1 MKKRTFEKETDIS
14 LELVRK
20 AVFAT
25 ERIRL
30 LGPQVGTKPD
40 GSPVTPADLVSQ
52 SIILGGIR
60 RHFPGDKVIA
70 EEQVNPD
77 GGESLGDMV
86 FQVLREMGLPD
97 DRRSLEET
105 VNYRGKPDG
114 ARTWMVDPLDGTKG
128 YVRGLCYSIALGL
141 FEENKPC
148 FGCIASPLFPE
159 GAEDEPVIVYG
170 MAGQAAYRIRD
181 QGNVPQKIGVSD
193 TERIAQM
200 RIVGS
205 RAHDSED
212 FCGSV
217 ANALGIADI
226 HRMDGE
232 AKYLM
237 LALGLA
243 EIYVRTSKPSL
254 GIGYPWDHCA
264 GQAILEAAGGK
275 VTDLTGKMIDYGDH
289 PQGRMTGVDGLAA
302 TNGKR
307 HEEILDRIRD
317 LEIGGIHNGRT
328 RHTPRQPRS

>member
-1 MKKRTFEKETDIS
+1 MKRHPFEKETAVS

-20 AVFAT
+20 AASAT
-25 ERIRL
+25 ERIRR

-52 SIILGGIR
+52 AIILEGIR

-70 EEQVNPD
+70 EEHANP
-77 GGESLGDMV
+77 GGRETLGATV
-86 FQVLREMGLPD
+86 FQALRDMGVPD
-97 DRRSLEET
+97 DERNLEET
-105 VNYRGKPDG
+105 VNYRGNAEG

-148 FGCIASPLFPE
+148 FGCIASPLFPD
-159 GAEDEPVIVYG
+159 GAEDETVIVYG
-170 MAGQAAYRIRD
+170 VANEAAYRIRG
-181 QGNVPQKIGVSD
+181 QGNVPQRIGVSD
-193 TERIAQM
+193 TERISQM

-217 ANALGIADI
+217 AKALGIADI
-226 HRMDGE
+226 YRMDGE

-243 EIYVRTSKPSL
+243 DIYVRTSKPSL

-264 GQAILEAAGGK
+264 GQAILEAAGGE
-275 VTDLTGKMIDYGDH
+275 VTDLTGKRLDYGNH
-289 PQGRMTGVDGLAA
+289 PQERMTGVDGLAA

-317 LEIGGIHNGRT
+317 LRRGGFHHGRT
-328 RHTPRQPRS
+328 RHAPRQPRS